1 MFNDKRII
9 GRYGGKVEGPLVLGI
24 GAVHGNEPAG
34 VKALEEVFK
43 MLEMEQKTNPGFIF
57 KGCIYGLTGNVAAY
71 KTGARYINKDL
82 NRIWHPENVD
92 KLLSV
97 GPESLQHEEKE
108 LVELL
113 TVIRQIITETQ
124 SRHIIIIDLHTT
136 SADGGIFSIP
146 LEDDADSIRLAEALH
161 APVVMGLLKGLNG
174 TLMHYASGNH
184 FIYNG
189 LPETAGCVAFEAGQH
204 DDPLSV
210 SRCIS
215 AVISTLRAVGCV
227 KPEDV
232 DHKHDDIL
240 LDYAS
245 GLPKRTRITHVH
257 HIGPEEHFSM
267 RPGYLNFQ
275 PVKRGEQLA
284 VSVKGPILAP
294 SDGLILMPLYQPKG
308 TDGFFIVE
316 PV

>member
-9 GRYGGKVEGPLVLGI
+9 GRYSGEQDGPLVLGI
-24 GAVHGNEPAG
+24 GAVHGNEHAG

-43 MLEMEQKTNPGFIF
+43 MLQAEQESIPGFVF
-57 KGCIYGLTGNVAAY
+57 RGSIYGLTGNMAAY
-71 KTGARYINKDL
+71 KTGARFISKDL
-82 NRIWHPENVD
+82 NRIWQPENVD
-92 KLLSV
+92 KLLSAD
-97 GPESLQHEEKE
+97 PDELQDEEQE

-113 TVIRQIITETQ
+113 LVIRQIITEGQ
-124 SRHIIIIDLHTT
+124 FRHIIIIDLHTT

-184 FIYNG
+184 FVYNG

-227 KPEDV
+227 RPEDV

-275 PVKRGEQLA
+275 PVQKGEQLA
-284 VSVKGPILAP
+284 FSVNGPVLAP
-294 SDGLILMPLYQPKG
+294 SSGLILMPLYQPKG